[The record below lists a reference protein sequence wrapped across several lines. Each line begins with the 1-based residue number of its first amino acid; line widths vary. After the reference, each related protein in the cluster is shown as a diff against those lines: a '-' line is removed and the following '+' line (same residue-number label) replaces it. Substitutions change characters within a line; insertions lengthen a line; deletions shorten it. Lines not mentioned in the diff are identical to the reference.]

1 MRVAIRERRT
11 QQGGEPRDRGRDHF
25 RYPRSITRSGPH
37 LEERW
42 ELWKSIFKS
51 NGEIVNI
58 LERSPESF
66 FRSSDNNNLEKN
78 IVFLGSLGL
87 KSKDLHRLLTTAPR
101 TFSNSV
107 ELNRQMVELLRD
119 VCTSLGGDQPEQ
131 FVKTVISRNLYI
143 LIRSTK
149 RIKANVVFLQET
161 LGLSDAKL
169 LDLLQGHGAEILD
182 LSNEY
187 LKRNFKNAEEKLALL
202 GCDKS
207 DVKKLIISYAPVL
220 FISPDNLK
228 NKLDCLVEG
237 GVHIAQ
243 ILERPKVLDFSVE
256 NMKRRLADLQR
267 IDYDFRKNGIGI
279 LDTSRK
285 RFDAKLERLSVFQD
299 VACFTLRGPQ
309 IQDDFTVNAEHVQAV
324 NTGDQTEAMTEEN
337 GTSGAV
343 KNTETTDYEKGTA
356 AVKPQYLATKEKFH
370 GMLDS
375 GLQGSDD
382 GGQSEGSMEP
392 VQKKMKL
399 EDVAEGR
406 RDPPERK
413 KEGSSRA
420 GLI

>member
-1 MRVAIRERRT
+1 MACISATLRFTRGSFLMN
-11 QQGGEPRDRGRDHF
+11 QQGPLQLVARFPTLHSSARNNRPFVSGTASNDESGNSGTENTSLVENLATMGVDVKMVRQRQPGVLRKAITNERGLAHF
-25 RYPRSITRSGPH
+25 LQSKGASREIVAGIISRYPRSITRSGPH

-285 RFDAKLERLSVFQD
+285 RFDAKLERLSVFQ
-299 VACFTLRGPQ
+299 
-309 IQDDFTVNAEHVQAV
+309 E
-324 NTGDQTEAMTEEN
+324 
-337 GTSGAV
+337 
-343 KNTETTDYEKGTA
+343 
-356 AVKPQYLATKEKFH
+356 
-370 GMLDS
+370 
-375 GLQGSDD
+375 
-382 GGQSEGSMEP
+382 
-392 VQKKMKL
+392 
-399 EDVAEGR
+399 
-406 RDPPERK
+406 
-413 KEGSSRA
+413 
-420 GLI
+420 

>member
-1 MRVAIRERRT
+1 MN
-11 QQGGEPRDRGRDHF
+11 QQGPLQLVARFPTLHSSARGNRPFVSGTASSDESCNSGTENTSLVENLATMGVDLKMVRQRQPGVLRKSITNERGLAHF
-25 RYPRSITRSGPH
+25 LQGKGASREIVAGIISRYPRAITRSGPH

-42 ELWKSIFKS
+42 ELWKSIFRD

-87 KSKDLHRLLTTAPR
+87 KAKDLHRLLTTAPR

-187 LKRNFKNAEEKLALL
+187 LRRNFKNAEQKLALL

-207 DVKKLIISYAPVL
+207 DVKKLIINYAPVL

-237 GVHIAQ
+237 GVHITQ

-285 RFDAKLERLSVFQD
+285 RFDAKLERLSVFQ
-299 VACFTLRGPQ
+299 
-309 IQDDFTVNAEHVQAV
+309 E
-324 NTGDQTEAMTEEN
+324 
-337 GTSGAV
+337 
-343 KNTETTDYEKGTA
+343 
-356 AVKPQYLATKEKFH
+356 
-370 GMLDS
+370 
-375 GLQGSDD
+375 
-382 GGQSEGSMEP
+382 
-392 VQKKMKL
+392 
-399 EDVAEGR
+399 
-406 RDPPERK
+406 
-413 KEGSSRA
+413 
-420 GLI
+420 

>member
-1 MRVAIRERRT
+1 M
-11 QQGGEPRDRGRDHF
+11 
-25 RYPRSITRSGPH
+25 
-37 LEERW
+37 
-42 ELWKSIFKS
+42 
-51 NGEIVNI
+51 
-58 LERSPESF
+58 F

-187 LKRNFKNAEEKLALL
+187 LKRNFKNAEQKLALL

-207 DVKKLIISYAPVL
+207 DVKKLIINYAPVL

-237 GVHIAQ
+237 GVHITQ

-256 NMKRRLADLQR
+256 NMKGRLADLQR

-285 RFDAKLERLSVFQD
+285 RFDAKLERLSVFQ
-299 VACFTLRGPQ
+299 
-309 IQDDFTVNAEHVQAV
+309 
-324 NTGDQTEAMTEEN
+324 EE
-337 GTSGAV
+337 
-343 KNTETTDYEKGTA
+343 
-356 AVKPQYLATKEKFH
+356 
-370 GMLDS
+370 
-375 GLQGSDD
+375 
-382 GGQSEGSMEP
+382 
-392 VQKKMKL
+392 
-399 EDVAEGR
+399 
-406 RDPPERK
+406 
-413 KEGSSRA
+413 
-420 GLI
+420 